1 MAEKNNLMLISVIMA
16 APDYKARLKDA
27 AALLDYGF
35 ARCSLYVDEEG
46 VKLPK
51 LPVRKGKKEEV
62 SLSCQGI
69 FRYLDTDG
77 RDFSEVKKEMK
88 IPQKTEAPVQKGA
101 KAGEIIYS
109 AGGKEFGRMEIV
121 YGETVERAGY
131 SDSLGKVINYL
142 WLMQNHRRSEQ

>member
-1 MAEKNNLMLISVIMA
+1 M
-16 APDYKARLKDA
+16 
-27 AALLDYGF
+27 
-35 ARCSLYVDEEG
+35 
-46 VKLPK
+46 
-51 LPVRKGKKEEV
+51 
-62 SLSCQGI
+62 
-69 FRYLDTDG
+69 
-77 RDFSEVKKEMK
+77 KKEMK
-88 IPQKTEAPVQKGA
+88 IPKKTEAPVQKGA